1 MVKIIFIDNNTH
13 NKVSLLNPAMTTAG
27 EKKDA
32 HVPDTQETKK
42 FNRITGFLSPMRH
55 PGPVGSSVSP
65 ALTEMC
71 SNGVFVRKEP
81 LDNSLG
87 NAAYLEWHAAARAC

>member
-1 MVKIIFIDNNTH
+1 
-13 NKVSLLNPAMTTAG
+13 
-27 EKKDA
+27 
-32 HVPDTQETKK
+32 
-42 FNRITGFLSPMRH
+42 MRH

-65 ALTEMC
+65 ALIETC
-71 SNGVFVRKEP
+71 SNGVFVRKEA

>member
-1 MVKIIFIDNNTH
+1 MPMFQILKRQRN
-13 NKVSLLNPAMTTAG
+13 L
-27 EKKDA
+27 
-32 HVPDTQETKK
+32 
-42 FNRITGFLSPMRH
+42 TGFFSPMRH

-65 ALTEMC
+65 ALIETC
-71 SNGVFVRKEP
+71 SNGVFVRKEA